1 MVKVIQTFLCW
12 LIRTCRKMSMIACR
26 LFSGFIQIVNKQSC
40 LIWILHKVSE
50 TTSNDLF
57 SWSREIGWKCLS
69 FPSFLVFHCIAM
81 CLTVNEKKKTK
92 TCWKYLVTSF
102 FYRSEIEH
110 KKKRWAM
117 PFSSWNYF
125 YLVNVCEETF
135 ICFSAEFTHFDWKK
149 CKSKYKVVECHE
161 FSFKQ
166 LRHSPQSN
174 NNILNFCKAYSGSLS
189 GKCT

>member
-81 CLTVNEKKKTK
+81 CLTVNEKKKNK
-92 TCWKYLVTSF
+92 NLLKIFGDF
-102 FYRSEIEH
+102 FFLQKWNWAQ
-110 KKKRWAM
+110 KKKGGQCHFPHEIIFIWWTSVKKLLSVSVQNLLILTEKNVR
-117 PFSSWNYF
+117 
-125 YLVNVCEETF
+125 VNTK
-135 ICFSAEFTHFDWKK
+135 W
-149 CKSKYKVVECHE
+149 
-161 FSFKQ
+161 
-166 LRHSPQSN
+166 
-174 NNILNFCKAYSGSLS
+174 
-189 GKCT
+189 

>member
-110 KKKRWAM
+110 KKKKVGNAIFLMKLFLSGERLWR
-117 PFSSWNYF
+117 NF
-125 YLVNVCEETF
+125 YLFQCKIYSF
-135 ICFSAEFTHFDWKK
+135 WLKK
-149 CKSKYKVVECHE
+149 M
-161 FSFKQ
+161 
-166 LRHSPQSN
+166 
-174 NNILNFCKAYSGSLS
+174 
-189 GKCT
+189 